1 MKSKDYHK
9 DLKASGEAKLR
20 MTRQRKES
28 EAPYHH
34 VIHKLPPPGDSP
46 YVRAKHAQV
55 HIHDDDLE
63 RYTQISFTF

>member
-1 MKSKDYHK
+1 
-9 DLKASGEAKLR
+9 

-28 EAPYHH
+28 EALYHH

-63 RYTQISFTF
+63 RYSQISFTF